1 MTYIQ
6 STAFRHFPGS
16 TARLAPGDAFPYSEG
31 VEVRFKPDL
40 QAKLDEL
47 ATETG
52 RPTDELVEDVVAGY
66 FDELARTQET
76 LNSRYDDLKSGR
88 VKPIDGEEAF
98 ARLKA
103 NTEAQRNRQ
112 I

>member
-1 MTYIQ
+1 MK
-6 STAFRHFPGS
+6 
-16 TARLAPGDAFPYSEG
+16 
-31 VEVRFKPDL
+31 FKPDL

-66 FDELARTQET
+66 FDELARTRDT

-88 VKPIDGEEAF
+88 VKPISRDEVVAHFREKSDA
-98 ARLKA
+98 ARR
-103 NTEAQRNRQ
+103 TPPGS
-112 I
+112 

>member
-1 MTYIQ
+1 M
-6 STAFRHFPGS
+6 
-16 TARLAPGDAFPYSEG
+16 
-31 VEVRFKPDL
+31 EVRFKPDL

-52 RPTDELVEDVVAGY
+52 RPTDELIEDAVAGY
-66 FDELARTQET
+66 VDELARTRDM
-76 LNSRYDDLKSGR
+76 LASRYDDLKSGR

>member
-1 MTYIQ
+1 M
-6 STAFRHFPGS
+6 
-16 TARLAPGDAFPYSEG
+16 
-31 VEVRFKPDL
+31 EVHFKPDL

-52 RPTDELVEDVVAGY
+52 RPTGELVEDVVAGY
-66 FDELARTQET
+66 FDELARMQHM
-76 LNSRYDDLKSGR
+76 LDGRYDDLKSGR

>member
-1 MTYIQ
+1 M
-6 STAFRHFPGS
+6 
-16 TARLAPGDAFPYSEG
+16 
-31 VEVRFKPDL
+31 EVHFKPDL

-66 FDELARTQET
+66 FDELTRTRDM

-88 VKPIDGEEAF
+88 VKPMDGEEAF

>member
-1 MTYIQ
+1 M
-6 STAFRHFPGS
+6 
-16 TARLAPGDAFPYSEG
+16 
-31 VEVRFKPDL
+31 EVHFKPDL

-66 FDELARTQET
+66 FDELARSRDM

-88 VKPIDGEEAF
+88 VTPISRDEVVAHFREKSAAAHRTPPGS
-98 ARLKA
+98 
-103 NTEAQRNRQ
+103 
-112 I
+112 

>member
-1 MTYIQ
+1 M
-6 STAFRHFPGS
+6 
-16 TARLAPGDAFPYSEG
+16 
-31 VEVRFKPDL
+31 EVNFKPDL

-52 RPTDELVEDVVAGY
+52 RPSDELVEDAVAGY
-66 FDELARTQET
+66 FDELARTQGM

-98 ARLKA
+98 SRLKA
-103 NTEAQRNRQ
+103 NTQAQRNRQ